1 MAGIANIFST
11 ETKENEQHNGMIDT
25 QSARES
31 QEVQAMM
38 VIMKR
43 FPEIQEMQWTEF

>member
-1 MAGIANIFST
+1 MVEIANIFST
-11 ETKENEQHNGMIDT
+11 EIKENEQHNGMIDT

-38 VIMKR
+38 VIAK
-43 FPEIQEMQWTEF
+43 